1 MDKFLLVGV
10 GTRQL
15 KSGKCLFNGG
25 VIERGCLIGFWRG
38 QGRGNGQLSGGS
50 AGDAP
55 VGEGGGG
62 AAFKGAIALAG
73 QLVRSGVK
81 YRSEVAIASAV
92 GWRS

>member
-1 MDKFLLVGV
+1 MSRAKA
-10 GTRQL
+10 RQREIIT
-15 KSGKCLFNGG
+15 KS
-25 VIERGCLIGFWRG
+25 ISGCLIGFWRG